1 MIYKEITTDY
11 TYKYSSE
18 IILLAVLFFVFLI
31 IGLYFRKKE
40 KMRII

>member
-1 MIYKEITTDY
+1 MELTTSY

-18 IILLAVLFFVFLI
+18 IILPSILFFIFLA

-40 KMRII
+40 KNN